1 MEQARGGAGY
11 GGHGRRGGGV
21 RRGKVLGNWKSADEI
36 AEDIRK
42 GEVTDLAQL
51 IIDLWRRLDELE
63 REIAK
68 GPKQLQ
74 HERRYHRP
82 PGQE

>member
-1 MEQARGGAGY
+1 VIRGNVAIPDRDPKSWRKRKQPSWCDNRDPP
-11 GGHGRRGGGV
+11 RRSGV
-21 RRGKVLGNWKSADEI
+21 E
-36 AEDIRK
+36 

-51 IIDLWRRLDELE
+51 IIDLWRRLDGLE

-82 PGQE
+82 PER